1 MLVSSLVIVP
11 RSALVSITLDE
22 LESFVILPVASIPK
36 LYPLFLPLCF
46 SLIVPSVLICCC
58 SYSMSSSAQV
68 FVVQVST
75 DAHACICFPTADTD
89 ADADACLCS
98 LAYVPAFPRQ
108 RG

>member
-1 MLVSSLVIVP
+1 MSSLVIIP

-22 LESFVILPVASIPK
+22 LESFLIPPVASIPK
-36 LYPLFLPLCF
+36 LYPLSLPLCS

-58 SYSMSSSAQV
+58 LYSISSSAQV
-68 FVVQVST
+68 FLVQVST
-75 DAHACICFPTADTD
+75 DAHACICFPTADDDT
-89 ADADACLCS
+89 CLCS